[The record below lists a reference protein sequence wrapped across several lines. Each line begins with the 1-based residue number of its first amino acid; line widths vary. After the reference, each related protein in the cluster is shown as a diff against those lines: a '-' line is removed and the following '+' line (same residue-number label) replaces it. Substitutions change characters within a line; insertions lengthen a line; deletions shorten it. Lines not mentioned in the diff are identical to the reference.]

1 MTTVDIDQITAEVV
15 RGGLETIALEMRTAV
30 MRTAYTPIVALGGD
44 LSVSI
49 ADRDGRLVAQGK
61 DIPAQLGAMPFSF
74 DQMLKPWKERLGPG
88 DVLIGNDPYLA
99 GSNHIND
106 VCLIMPAYVDDQH
119 VGYVATRVH
128 WTDIGGGSPGG
139 YNPRVADMFAEGLRI
154 PAVRMFLNYEP
165 NPEVWQ
171 LILTNV
177 RSPTEREW
185 DVRAGFAGLLAGQ
198 RGLARLIR
206 RHGADRLLAA
216 MAESVAYSER
226 RLRSRI
232 EEIPDGDYH
241 AVDWIEGDGW
251 EERPMRLEVTV
262 RVRGNSVIVD
272 WTGTDNQAAGGV
284 NMSLPTTSGIGVY
297 AIRAAVDPGTPA
309 NAGMYAPVQ
318 TVAPAGTLVN
328 PVAPAPC
335 QIGVSETV
343 QRAADLLMMALAH
356 VLPDN
361 VIAGTYASAAL
372 SVIVGPDLL
381 AWRRRALGRDR
392 TNAGDLAPGGMG
404 ARATKDGI
412 SGIKV
417 HAGNTRSNSI
427 EMVEFNGPL
436 RVLSWKRLIDT
447 GGAGRTR
454 GGCAVAK
461 RYRVLADDTHF
472 TSLVERTTI
481 PPFGLFG
488 GRPGAPG
495 RLVRNPDTA
504 EEVVLPSKHPPLRLD
519 TGEHFLLQPAGA
531 GGYGPPWERPVALVV
546 ADVLD
551 GYVSMLGALRD
562 YGVSLRADGTVDE
575 QATAQARTALAST
588 PSPGAD
594 GIWDRGVWSYG
605 ELSWPPRRSDAPDPQ
620 GLR

>member
-1 MTTVDIDQITAEVV
+1 VTPVAIDRITAEVV
-15 RGGLETIALEMRTAV
+15 RSGLETIALEMRTAV

-44 LSVSI
+44 LSVSL

-74 DQMLKPWKERLGPG
+74 EQMLAPWRDQLGPG

-106 VCLIMPAYVDDQH
+106 VCLIMPAHVDDEH

-128 WTDIGGGSPGG
+128 WSDIGGGSPGG
-139 YNPRVADMFAEGLRI
+139 YNPRVPDMYAEGLRI
-154 PAVRMFLNYEP
+154 PSVRMYRNYEP

-185 DVRAGFAGLLAGQ
+185 DARAGFAGCVAGE
-198 RGLARLIR
+198 RGLQRLAR
-206 RHGADRLLAA
+206 RHGAQRLAAA
-216 MAESVAYSER
+216 MAEAVAYSER

-232 EEIPDGDYH
+232 EEVPDGDYQ

-251 EERPMRLEVTV
+251 EERAIRLEVTV
-262 RVRGNSVIVD
+262 RVRGDSVEID
-272 WTGTDNQAAGGV
+272 WTGTDPQAAGGI

-297 AIRAAVDPGTPA
+297 AIRAALDPGTPA
-309 NAGMYAPVQ
+309 NAGMYAPVRTIAPEG
-318 TVAPAGTLVN
+318 TVVN
-328 PVAPAPC
+328 PLAPAPC

-343 QRAADLLMMALAH
+343 QRAADLLMMALARA
-356 VLPDN
+356 VPDR

-372 SVIVGPDLL
+372 SIIIGPDLVE
-381 AWRRRALGRDR
+381 WRRRALRRDR
-392 TNAGDLAPGGMG
+392 ANASDLSPGGMG
-404 ARATKDGI
+404 ARASKDGV

-417 HAGNTRSNSI
+417 HAGNTRTNSV
-427 EMVEFNGPL
+427 EMVEFTGPL
-436 RVLSWKRLIDT
+436 RMLWWRRVPDT
-447 GGAGRTR
+447 GGAGRQR

-461 RYRVLADDTHF
+461 EYRVLADDTYF

-495 RLVRNPDTA
+495 RIARDPGGPN
-504 EEVVLPSKHPPLRLD
+504 EVILPSKHAPLRLD
-519 TGEHFLLQPAGA
+519 RGEHFLLQPAGA
-531 GGYGPPWERPVALVV
+531 GGYGPAWERPVEQVV
-546 ADVLD
+546 DDVLD
-551 GYVSMLGALRD
+551 GYVTIEGALRD
-562 YGVSLRADGTVDE
+562 YGVALSSDGTVE
-575 QATAQARTALAST
+575 VGTTINARAALAVM

-594 GIWDRGVWSYG
+594 GIWDRGSWRYG
-605 ELSWPPRRSDAPDPQ
+605 GISWPPD
-620 GLR
+620 